1 MIVICEPICRVFS
14 HEKVNSGFIYG
25 LRLAFPDDRIRFYA
39 DITHIEAIKTILAHD
54 NVEIENIEYVPITLS
69 DSTTLRGAIHYYQ
82 LFKRIFAE
90 VINLGTNKVFFLS
103 YSPVLIYLIKRLKQR
118 VTFAALKFTFVLH
131 GDFESITGDA
141 RMANPLISV
150 HNDVINK
157 ITLFERIRD
166 VKPKDIARKIYRLG
180 RRFFQ
185 TCSTFLNFRISIS
198 QWFPTKKIL
207 LWKHSPDFKYIA
219 LSEHVLGN
227 AKKYID
233 TNKVNIHTVVL
244 PTNFAAPTSE
254 AGNKYIKFGIFGYG
268 SSAVLREIAS
278 KLSQKEIKREYEIR
292 IIGMDSTGLSG
303 YPNITCPSP
312 GKALTR
318 KDMEK
323 YAKDI
328 DVFMILYHK
337 GQYRLTCSGTIL
349 EAISNSKPILHFDN
363 DCINSF
369 NTPNKPIGICCNNM
383 DEYVERVEDIITNY
397 ETYIPQFQLYRR
409 NIMDLREEL
418 SVKSSVPR
426 IRESFIWE
434 S

>member
-1 MIVICEPICRVFS
+1 MIVICEPICRMFS

-25 LRLAFPDDRIRFYA
+25 LRLAFPEDRIRLYA
-39 DITHIEAIKTILAHD
+39 DITHIEAIKMILAHD

-69 DSTTLRGAIHYYQ
+69 DSTTLRGAIHFYQ
-82 LFKRIFAE
+82 LFKKIFGE
-90 VINLGTNKVFFLS
+90 VVSLGINKVFFLS
-103 YSPVLIYLIKRLKQR
+103 YTPVLIYLIKRLKQR
-118 VTFAALKFTFVLH
+118 VTFASLKFTFVLH

-141 RMANPLISV
+141 MMANPLISV
-150 HNDVINK
+150 QNEVFNK
-157 ITLFERIRD
+157 ITLSERIRD
-166 VKPKDIARKIYRLG
+166 VKPTNIPRKIFRLG
-180 RRFFQ
+180 KRLFQ
-185 TCSTFLNFRISIS
+185 TCRNFRISIS
-198 QWFPTKKIL
+198 PWFPTKKIL

-233 TNKVNIHTVVL
+233 TNKVDIHTVVL

-254 AGNKYIKFGIFGYG
+254 AGNRNIKFGIFGYG

-278 KLSQKEIKREYEIR
+278 KLSQKGIKREYEIR

-318 KDMEK
+318 IDMEK
-323 YAKDI
+323 YARDI

-349 EAISNSKPILHFDN
+349 EAISNSKPVLHFDN

-369 NTPNKPIGICCNNM
+369 NTTNKPIGICCTTM
-383 DEYVERVEDIITNY
+383 DEYVERVEDVITNY

-409 NIMDLREEL
+409 NIMDLRKEL
-418 SVKSSVPR
+418 SVKNSVPR
-426 IRESFIWE
+426 IRNSFVWE

>member
-39 DITHIEAIKTILAHD
+39 DVTHIEAIRTILAHD
-54 NVEIENIEYVPITLS
+54 NVEIENIEYVPIVLS

-90 VINLGTNKVFFLS
+90 VIDLGTNKIFFLS

-118 VTFAALKFTFVLH
+118 PTFGSFKFTFVLH
-131 GDFESITGDA
+131 GDFESIKGDA
-141 RMANPLISV
+141 RMTNPLISP
-150 HNDVINK
+150 HNYVIKNS
-157 ITLFERIRD
+157 TLFDRIRD
-166 VKPKDIARKIYRLG
+166 VKPKDVARKIYRSG

-185 TCSTFLNFRISIS
+185 ICSTFFNLKMSIS

-207 LWKHSPDFKYIA
+207 LWRDSPDFKYIA
-219 LSEHVLGN
+219 LSEQVVGN

-233 TNKVNIHTVVL
+233 TNRVNIHTIVL
-244 PTNFAAPTSE
+244 PTNFAAPISQP
-254 AGNKYIKFGIFGYG
+254 GNKYVKFAIFGYG
-268 SSAVLREIAS
+268 SSAVLRVIAD
-278 KLSQKEIKREYEIR
+278 KLSQKEIKRQYEIR
-292 IIGMDSTGLSG
+292 IIGMDNTGLSG
-303 YPNITCPSP
+303 YPNIICPSAGRP
-312 GKALTR
+312 LTR
-318 KDMEK
+318 QDMEK
-323 YAKDI
+323 YAKDV

-337 GQYRLTCSGTIL
+337 GQYQLTCSGTIL
-349 EAISNSKPILHFDN
+349 EAISNSKPVLHFDN

-369 NTPNKPIGICCNNM
+369 NRPNNPIGICCNNM
-383 DEYVERVEDIITNY
+383 DEYVERVVDIITNY

-409 NIMDLREEL
+409 NIMKLREAL

-426 IRESFIWE
+426 IRNSFVWE